1 MTDPYQVLGIS
12 RGATDEEIKKA
23 YRKLS
28 RKYHPDANI
37 NNPNKDEAEAKFK
50 EVQQAYDQIMKE
62 KEYGG
67 PQGGY
72 GPYGSTGVNG
82 GYGGYGY
89 GGFGGFGSGFGGYGT
104 NGTANGQASESDIHF
119 RAAANYIQ
127 SGHYAEALNVLNT
140 ISQRNG
146 LWYYYSA
153 VANYGTGNNV
163 TALEHAKE
171 AVRLEPNNLQ
181 YQMFLQRMEGGS
193 GWYQGQQSMYGFPTV
208 GSNDFCV
215 KLCIANIMC
224 NLFCGG
230 GMCCGGTTPGGRI
243 M

>member
-1 MTDPYQVLGIS
+1 M
-12 RGATDEEIKKA
+12 
-23 YRKLS
+23 
-28 RKYHPDANI
+28 
-37 NNPNKDEAEAKFK
+37 
-50 EVQQAYDQIMKE
+50 
-62 KEYGG
+62 
-67 PQGGY
+67 
-72 GPYGSTGVNG
+72 
-82 GYGGYGY
+82 
-89 GGFGGFGSGFGGYGT
+89 
-104 NGTANGQASESDIHF
+104 
-119 RAAANYIQ
+119 
-127 SGHYAEALNVLNT
+127 
-140 ISQRNG
+140 
-146 LWYYYSA
+146 
-153 VANYGTGNNV
+153 

>member
-1 MTDPYQVLGIS
+1 MPKDQGEELRALWDEFETYETADAKYAHLLDNFQPLLLNDASGGIS
-12 RGATDEEIKKA
+12 WIEHAAVSYTHLDVYKR
-23 YRKLS
+23 
-28 RKYHPDANI
+28 
-37 NNPNKDEAEAKFK
+37 
-50 EVQQAYDQIMKE
+50 Q
-62 KEYGG
+62 
-67 PQGGY
+67 
-72 GPYGSTGVNG
+72 
-82 GYGGYGY
+82 
-89 GGFGGFGSGFGGYGT
+89 
-104 NGTANGQASESDIHF
+104 IHF

-208 GSNDFCV
+208 GSNDFCM